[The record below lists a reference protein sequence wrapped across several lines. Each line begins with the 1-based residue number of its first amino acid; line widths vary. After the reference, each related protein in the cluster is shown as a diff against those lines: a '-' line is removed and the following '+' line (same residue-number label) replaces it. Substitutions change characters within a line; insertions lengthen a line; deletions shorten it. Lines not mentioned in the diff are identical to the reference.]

1 MASPKIKNSLNEFK
15 SNFFGVVKPT
25 LYEVVIMGSGYQN
38 TINIVNSPAGSRE
51 MGTKLLTINCE
62 GAVLPGA
69 AFSTQPNRIYG
80 PVTEYPY
87 ERLYS
92 GDLSLTFRLDQE
104 MWLRKFFN
112 AWQGL
117 IFKDK
122 QSALR
127 RNTRGRMWQRLGM
140 GFANRPSRAGDFEY
154 SDVYTGE
161 IEIYQYPT
169 KQKASDT
176 QIPLLPQENNDKPIY
191 GVRLFGVYPKSI
203 AAIELGYAAVD
214 TYSKQTV
221 EFAYRNWEEIPADEF

>member
-25 LYEVVIMGSGYQN
+25 LYEVVMMGSGYEN
-38 TINIVNSPAGSRE
+38 TINTVNGPAGSRE
-51 MGTKLLTINCE
+51 MSTKLLIINCE

-122 QSALR
+122 QSALKI
-127 RNTRGRMWQRLGM
+127 
-140 GFANRPSRAGDFEY
+140 PSRAGDFEY